1 MSIILPKRKDT
12 KKVMTFT
19 IITLLHVMNNQN
31 TFHTSSK
38 QFIHEVFL
46 IIGYSIE
53 YDTYFY
59 DYEDNPI
66 SPKQI
71 EV

>member
-1 MSIILPKRKDT
+1 
-12 KKVMTFT
+12 MTFT
-19 IITLLHVMNNQN
+19 IITLLHVMNN

-46 IIGYSIE
+46 MIGYSIE